1 MYKSGTKQ
9 RLKTLSPTTEDDI
22 DLDLIDQQLQW
33 LGNVIITQ
41 RKFACELC
49 GNDVD
54 SICHHENLG
63 IKSEPDCTTEIEIQH
78 PEENKC
84 PKSFKL
90 FGCRG
95 CKAKF
100 KTYENLQKHKKTICK
115 QRFKC
120 NTCGKFFEGKIALN
134 IHLNNHNTQERPYI
148 CQECGNTSKSKIDFQ
163 THMKTH
169 PNLSVCDICDKYFT
183 HISLK
188 KHRLSD
194 HNKAMQNLDGFNSST
209 IVINVQPNPRRQDH
223 SYGIDTPYFI
233 CKECGNTSKSKI
245 DFQTHMKTHPNLSV
259 CDICD
264 KYFTHISLKKHRLS
278 DHNKAMQNLDG
289 FKYTCDLCP
298 AKFKSRQGLK
308 IHKATHSD
316 QEKPFAC
323 KNCESTFGTEK
334 LLKLH
339 FKECKQNYSCKTC
352 QKKFVWLR
360 WLKYH
365 EIGCDGG
372 QNEAIKKKPL
382 HCKKCGK
389 RFKTKQ
395 ILGRHDRF
403 VHTDDRPFACKEC
416 DKRFQT
422 KMILRTHMRVHTGE
436 KPFKCQVC
444 GMTFAY
450 HQGLKNHV
458 TQGIC
463 NYIVDESND

>member
-9 RLKTLSPTTEDDI
+9 RLKMLSPTTEGDI

-63 IKSEPDCTTEIEIQH
+63 IKSEPDCTTEIEFQH
-78 PEENKC
+78 PEENKS

-188 KHRLSD
+188 RHRLSV
-194 HNKAMQNLDGFNSST
+194 HNKAM
-209 IVINVQPNPRRQDH
+209 PNAD
-223 SYGIDTPYFI
+223 
-233 CKECGNTSKSKI
+233 
-245 DFQTHMKTHPNLSV
+245 V
-259 CDICD
+259 
-264 KYFTHISLKKHRLS
+264 
-278 DHNKAMQNLDG
+278 
-289 FKYTCDLCP
+289 FKYTCDQCP

>member
-9 RLKTLSPTTEDDI
+9 RLTTLSPTTEDDI

-188 KHRLSD
+188 RHRLSY
-194 HNKAMQNLDGFNSST
+194 HNKAM
-209 IVINVQPNPRRQDH
+209 PNAD
-223 SYGIDTPYFI
+223 
-233 CKECGNTSKSKI
+233 
-245 DFQTHMKTHPNLSV
+245 V
-259 CDICD
+259 
-264 KYFTHISLKKHRLS
+264 
-278 DHNKAMQNLDG
+278 
-289 FKYTCDLCP
+289 FKYTCDQCP

-436 KPFKCQVC
+436 KPFKCKVC